1 MILFVSAILLARS
14 ISISA
19 SFLAISTEIC
29 FASSFFW
36 LATAS
41 RMLASML
48 GSVFKARL
56 SLNQIDLTQRPFNPL
71 FGDTMD
77 GFVVFRAQARKACEP
92 KNSGD
97 VFDFVGFGT
106 VNASDDVGHDGFG
119 NKEALHL
126 VALDGLQEFK
136 RLLIFDAL
144 RAN

>member
-1 MILFVSAILLARS
+1 MPVWHSVNDIGSDLVLLILRQRFPAQVP
-14 ISISA
+14 
-19 SFLAISTEIC
+19 T
-29 FASSFFW
+29 
-36 LATAS
+36 S
-41 RMLASML
+41 R
-48 GSVFKARL
+48 
-56 SLNQIDLTQRPFNPL
+56 PL
-71 FGDTMD
+71 FGDTTD
-77 GFVVFRAQARKACEP
+77 GYVVFRAQARKACEP